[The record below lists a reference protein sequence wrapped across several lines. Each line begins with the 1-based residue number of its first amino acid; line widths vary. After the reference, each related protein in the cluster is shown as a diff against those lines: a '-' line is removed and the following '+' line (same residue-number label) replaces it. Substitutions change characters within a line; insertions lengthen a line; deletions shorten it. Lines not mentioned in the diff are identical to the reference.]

1 MSNVELPSNLASRLQ
16 TLNSHPPEEEAA
28 AVVLLLAES
37 ENQILIVERKERIG
51 DPWSGQMAF
60 PGGRFESGDKTL
72 LNTAVREAKEEV
84 GVDLEGRLIGRL
96 ADVVPGN
103 RPGLLIAPFVS
114 LWYEKPKIQLSEDE
128 LENHFWTELEELHES
143 YRPRII
149 PLLNREMQSY
159 LCFGHIVWG
168 LTARILEMFFELI
181 RD

>member
-1 MSNVELPSNLASRLQ
+1 MELPSDLASRLQ
-16 TLNSHPPEEEAA
+16 PLNSAQPKEEAA
-28 AVVLLLAES
+28 AVTLLLVES
-37 ENQILIVERKERIG
+37 ENQILLVERKERIG

-60 PGGRFESGDKTL
+60 PGGRFEIEDKTL

-84 GVDLEGRLIGRL
+84 GVDLQGRLIGKL

-114 LWYEKPKIQLSEDE
+114 LWYGKPKIQLSIEE
-128 LENHFWTELEELHES
+128 LENHFWIELEELHES
-143 YRPRII
+143 YRSRKI

-159 LCFGHIVWG
+159 LCAGHIVWG

-181 RD
+181 HD